1 MGGRDETQLDPTTTP
16 PNNANERRATRL
28 RVFTRRTALSTHAAM
43 NPIYLPCICNSPFH
57 PDASTHAAVKH
68 RLNSDLEGTGLV
80 AKSLYCSVYRQGQG
94 SIPTYCVWSAMLAS
108 EGAKPEAINDVVK
121 RTKGRGLVMQMG
133 TITILRVK
141 CQATSPLAA
150 PSQGLYFH

>member
-94 SIPTYCVWSAMLAS
+94 SIPTYCVWSAML
-108 EGAKPEAINDVVK
+108 
-121 RTKGRGLVMQMG
+121 GRGLVMQMG